1 MIKEEVK
8 RMRELTGFKLEW
20 ILEKLSIG
28 RATFYR
34 WLNGKETPKI
44 PFVHPLKV
52 LKEEEDIVV
61 KYAKLNPGIG
71 YKKLTYLMVDEN
83 IVYLTPPQVYG
94 ILTKY
99 NLLNKWGNVKG
110 KAEKEYREKPTKI
123 NEHWHTDIMYV
134 RIGEI
139 WGFLVAILDGFSRY
153 IIRWKLLPDISSK
166 SVSLFIQEVLDK
178 NPGVSPKII
187 HDNGS
192 QFISKEFREVI
203 SMANLIDIRT
213 RRNHPET
220 NGKIER
226 WNGLLRQEALRKDY
240 PITFSEAEKLITKY
254 IDYYNNERLHSSI
267 NFLRPIDYYK
277 GNPEKILK
285 EREDK
290 ILRAKESRKI
300 KNKEYNLKL
309 KLSLGATD

>member
-1 MIKEEVK
+1 MK
-8 RMRELTGFKLEW
+8 ELTGFNLKW

-34 WLNGKETPKI
+34 WLRGKETPKI

-52 LKEEEDIVV
+52 LKEEEDTVV

-71 YKKLTYLMVDEN
+71 YKKLTYQMIDEF
-83 IVYLTPPQVYG
+83 IVYLTPPQAYR

-99 NLLNKWGNVKG
+99 NLLNRWGYVKG
-110 KAEKEYREKPTKI
+110 RAEKEYKEKPTKP
-123 NEHWHTDIMYV
+123 NEYWHTDIMYV
-134 RIGEI
+134 KIGEI
-139 WGFLVAILDGFSRY
+139 WGFLTAILDGFSRY
-153 IIRWKLLPDISSK
+153 IVGWKLLPDISSK
-166 SVSLFIQEVLDK
+166 SISLFIQEVLDRTS
-178 NPGVSPKII
+178 GISPKII

-203 SMANLIDIRT
+203 SMANLIDIKT

-226 WNGLLRQEALRKDY
+226 WNGLLRQEALRKNY
-240 PITFSEAEKLITKY
+240 PVTFSDAERIISKY

-267 NFLRPIDYYK
+267 NYLRPYDYYK
-277 GNPEKILK
+277 GNPDEILK

-290 ILRAKESRKI
+290 ILRAKEVRLI

-309 KLSLGATD
+309 KLNFGATD